1 MKLEKNER
9 DEMCKE
15 TLYMKGQESN
25 RRESMNLKIVV
36 HHKIFIRKVSFL
48 FHVKWNSTRKK
59 EKALK
64 HFFKFM

>member
-36 HHKIFIRKVSFL
+36 HHKICIRKVSFL
-48 FHVKWNSTRKK
+48 FQLNEIAHEKK
-59 EKALK
+59 KKL
-64 HFFKFM
+64 